1 MWNDLLRTNE
11 GAHCLGLSRKR
22 DCMKN
27 ICNLP
32 TLFLGLCLSPLAGAQ
47 AGTTLLVKTD
57 MSCNWKLDRQSM
69 GILKADDPTVVLV
82 SPGEHL
88 IEASATDGVATART
102 RVDVAKAEKTVSI
115 QLKSQNPKTTNDQ
128 QAKMEPAEAPRKPAG
143 AKADTTSI
151 WTDPATGLMWTRKD
165 NGSDVNEVQADAY
178 CSKLQLAGYSGW
190 RLPTMEE
197 LQGIYDPRVSAQAPF
212 DSGLTYNVHIKGN
225 LTLTGRIW
233 SDLREGDLGR
243 PYEVQAGWLF
253 QFGDTGPSDV
263 DLERPQRNFLLYS
276 SDTRALCVRGAG
288 E

>member
-1 MWNDLLRTNE
+1 MKLGSSLPILL
-11 GAHCLGLSRKR
+11 
-22 DCMKN
+22 
-27 ICNLP
+27 
-32 TLFLGLCLSPLAGAQ
+32 LGLCLPPLVVAQ
-47 AGTTLLVKTD
+47 SGVTLLVKTD
-57 MSCNWKLDRQSM
+57 MSCNWRLDGQSM
-69 GILKADDPTVVLV
+69 GILKAEDPTVILV

-88 IEASATDGVATART
+88 IEASAANGVATART
-102 RVDVAKAEKTVSI
+102 RVDVAKAEKTVII
-115 QLKSQNPKTTNDQ
+115 QLKSEKPKRADDQ
-128 QAKMEPAEAPRKPAG
+128 QAKVEPSEAPRKPASG
-143 AKADTTSI
+143 KADVDSI
-151 WTDPATGLMWTRKD
+151 WTDRATGLMWTRKD

-233 SDLREGDLGR
+233 SDLKEGDLGAA
-243 PYEVQAGWLF
+243 YEVQAGWLF

-276 SDTRALCVRGAG
+276 LDMRALCVRVAG